1 MKKSRQL
8 GAACVV
14 VFTLF
19 TVTANAAFT
28 GRLPTIPRGS
38 DWQSYYDGQ
47 LYITCEANANIN
59 PHESA

>member
-1 MKKSRQL
+1 MKKSLLL
-8 GAACVV
+8 GAACAV

-28 GRLPTIPRGS
+28 GRLPTTPSGS
-38 DWQSYYDGQ
+38 AWQAYYDDQ
-47 LYITCEANANIN
+47 LYITWSANANIN